1 LPKKTTEAIINSG
14 NDYVIG
20 VKMNQIKLC
29 EHIKKIQNNNEH
41 ISSSYITMEINRG
54 RTELRRVIVSDYTE
68 LVSKEWI
75 GLKQLVIV
83 HRIVKE
89 KGKSRQEYAYFISS
103 RQSNAFL
110 YSEGIRLHWE
120 IENSLHYV
128 KDVTFE
134 EDASK
139 IQTDN
144 APQNIS
150 TIKNIA
156 INILRKNDY
165 KNMAQAMRL
174 VAHDISKIK
183 SMIS

>member
-1 LPKKTTEAIINSG
+1 
-14 NDYVIG
+14 
-20 VKMNQIKLC
+20 M
-29 EHIKKIQNNNEH
+29 
-41 ISSSYITMEINRG
+41 
-54 RTELRRVIVSDYTE
+54 
-68 LVSKEWI
+68 SKEWI

-83 HRIVKE
+83 HRIVK
-89 KGKSRQEYAYFISS
+89 KKVDQDRSMHIYQQQAIKMPFYI
-103 RQSNAFL
+103 Q
-110 YSEGIRLHWE
+110 EGIRLHWE

-174 VAHDISKIK
+174 LAHDISKIK

>member
-1 LPKKTTEAIINSG
+1 MPGMAGTHE
-14 NDYVIG
+14 
-20 VKMNQIKLC
+20 
-29 EHIKKIQNNNEH
+29 
-41 ISSSYITMEINRG
+41 
-54 RTELRRVIVSDYTE
+54 
-68 LVSKEWI
+68 KEWWVLMVRNIQI

-156 INILRKNDY
+156 INILRRNDY

-174 VAHDISKIK
+174 IAHDISKIK
-183 SMIS
+183 NMIS